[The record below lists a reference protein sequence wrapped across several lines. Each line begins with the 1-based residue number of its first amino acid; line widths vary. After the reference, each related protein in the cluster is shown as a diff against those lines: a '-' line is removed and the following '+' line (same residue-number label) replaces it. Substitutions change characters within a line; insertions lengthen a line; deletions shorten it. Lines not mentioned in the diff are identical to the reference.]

1 MESLFQDVRYSGRIL
16 LRHPGFTGVVILTLA
31 LAIGANTA
39 IFSVA
44 SAVLLRPYAHI
55 ETDRW
60 AYVWEKP
67 NIEGPSQ
74 VSVSSANYLDWKQQS
89 KSFSDMVLW
98 QPWGYNISES
108 GAGDPE
114 RVRAAVVTADLFQ
127 AMGLAPAAGRLLQP
141 DDAKSSERLVVISYG
156 LWQRRFAGDPDLPG
170 KKIEL
175 NLVPHTVLG
184 VAPKDFSFP
193 VEFQVDIWTLFPDS
207 ALQAGK
213 RDGRGYR
220 VAGKLAPGASFKAAQ
235 TELNLITERL
245 ADAYPEDN
253 GFGATVVP
261 MRESVAGTFRA
272 PLLALMGALGL
283 VLLLACVNIGNLQLV
298 RLESRRKELA
308 LRTALGAGRGRLIRQ
323 LTTES
328 LMLVLIAGT
337 AGILLAPAL
346 VRLLLSLIPPDQAPW
361 LAVKTEP
368 MALLVS
374 AGFTALTALL
384 AGLLPAVRS
393 SRIELTRA
401 LAAGGAVTGSAVLNR
416 GLRRAL
422 LVAQLA
428 MALVPLA
435 GTGLLV
441 QTFMKLA
448 HVDPGFKTD
457 QRLTLSFSAPN
468 ARYSGAEKVQLL
480 AERVAEQ
487 VRQVPGVR
495 EAGLVQFLP
504 FSSAP
509 GWLQALTREDPK
521 GIRNPADLPHVRYTV
536 ASTGYL
542 EAMGIPLKSGRTIA
556 RSDSK
561 DAMPVVVVN
570 ESLAQKYFP
579 GEDPIGKQIWVG
591 HAQLLASLAPRTI
604 VGVAGD
610 HVMRGL
616 DAPPEP
622 AVWIP
627 ISQQGFFDSIWR
639 SLYLVVH
646 SDADPKSIVGPVRE
660 QIASVDPQLALTDVA
675 TMESRLGDSLW
686 RQRLMAFVVSG
697 LGLSAVAIAVLG
709 VFGITSYTVSRRVR
723 EIGVRMA
730 LGAEARDISRMVL
743 IEGLWLVLIG
753 VALGTLGALALAR
766 LIGSLLYGVGSA
778 DPLTFAAVAAL
789 LGALALVA
797 CYVPARRATKV
808 DPIVALRY
816 E

>member
-1 MESLFQDVRYSGRIL
+1 MESLVQDLRYSGRVL
-16 LRHPGFTGVVILTLA
+16 LRQPGFVFVVILTLG

-55 ETDRW
+55 DTDRW
-60 AYVWEKP
+60 AYIWEKP
-67 NIEGPSQ
+67 TVEGLSQ
-74 VSVSSANYLDWKQQS
+74 VSVSTLNYLDWKQQS

-98 QPWGYNISES
+98 QPWSYNISDS
-108 GAGDPE
+108 GSGDPE
-114 RVRAAVVTADLFQ
+114 RVRAAVVTPDLFS
-127 AMGLAPAAGRLLQP
+127 ATGLNPAAGRLLAAG
-141 DDAKSSERLVVISYG
+141 DAKSSERLVVISYG

-207 ALQAGK
+207 ALQAGT

-220 VAGKLAPGASFKAAQ
+220 VAGKLAPGASFKSAQ
-235 TELNLITERL
+235 VELSLITERL
-245 ADAYPEDN
+245 AEAHPEDK
-253 GFGATVVP
+253 GFGAIVIP
-261 MRESVAGTFRA
+261 MRDSVTGAFRA

-323 LTTES
+323 LTTEG
-328 LMLVLIAGT
+328 LLLVFVAGT
-337 AGILLAPAL
+337 AGILLAPGL
-346 VRLLLSLIPPDQAPW
+346 VRVLLSLVPPGQAPW
-361 LAVKTEP
+361 LAVNTDP
-368 MALLVS
+368 LVLAAS
-374 AGFTALTALL
+374 AGVTVLTVVL
-384 AGLLPAVRS
+384 AGLLPAIKS
-393 SRIELTRA
+393 SGFELTRA
-401 LAAGGAVTGSAVLNR
+401 LAAGGAVTGSAGISR
-416 GLRRAL
+416 GLRRSL

-435 GTGLLV
+435 GTGLLI
-441 QTFMKLA
+441 QTFVRLA

-457 QRLTLSFSAPN
+457 RRLTLSFSAPN
-468 ARYSGAEKVQLL
+468 ARYAGPEKVQIL

-487 VRQVPGVR
+487 ISQVPGVR

-521 GIRNPADLPHVRYTV
+521 GVQNPADLPHVRYMV
-536 ASTGYL
+536 ASSGYL

-556 RSDSK
+556 KSDSK
-561 DAMPVVVVN
+561 DATPVAIIN
-570 ESLAQKYFP
+570 EYLARKYFP
-579 GEDPIGKQIWVG
+579 DEDPIGKQIWVG
-591 HAQLLASLAPRTI
+591 HAQLLTSLAPRTI

-616 DAPPEP
+616 GAPPEP
-622 AVWIP
+622 AVWVP
-627 ISQQGFFDSIWR
+627 IAQQGFSDSIWR
-639 SLYLVVH
+639 NLYLVVH
-646 SDADPKSIVGPVRE
+646 AGADPKAILGSVRE
-660 QIASVDPQLALTDVA
+660 RMASIDPQLALTDVA
-675 TMESRLGDSLW
+675 AMEDRLGASLW
-686 RQRLMAFVVSG
+686 TQRLMAFVVSG
-697 LGLSAVAIAVLG
+697 LGLSAVTIAVVG

-730 LGAEARDISRMVL
+730 LGAESRDISRMVL
-743 IEGLWLVLIG
+743 LEGLWMVLLG
-753 VALGTLGALALAR
+753 VALGILGALGLAR
-766 LIGSLLYGVGSA
+766 LIASLLYGVGAA
-778 DPLTFAAVAAL
+778 DPLTFAGVAAL
-789 LGALALVA
+789 LAALALVA
-797 CYVPARRATKV
+797 CYIPARRATKV

>member
-1 MESLFQDVRYSGRIL
+1 
-16 LRHPGFTGVVILTLA
+16 
-31 LAIGANTA
+31 
-39 IFSVA
+39 
-44 SAVLLRPYAHI
+44 
-55 ETDRW
+55 
-60 AYVWEKP
+60 
-67 NIEGPSQ
+67 
-74 VSVSSANYLDWKQQS
+74 
-89 KSFSDMVLW
+89 
-98 QPWGYNISES
+98 
-108 GAGDPE
+108 
-114 RVRAAVVTADLFQ
+114 
-127 AMGLAPAAGRLLQP
+127 
-141 DDAKSSERLVVISYG
+141 
-156 LWQRRFAGDPDLPG
+156 
-170 KKIEL
+170 
-175 NLVPHTVLG
+175 
-184 VAPKDFSFP
+184 
-193 VEFQVDIWTLFPDS
+193 
-207 ALQAGK
+207 
-213 RDGRGYR
+213 
-220 VAGKLAPGASFKAAQ
+220 
-235 TELNLITERL
+235 
-245 ADAYPEDN
+245 
-253 GFGATVVP
+253 
-261 MRESVAGTFRA
+261 
-272 PLLALMGALGL
+272 
-283 VLLLACVNIGNLQLV
+283 
-298 RLESRRKELA
+298 
-308 LRTALGAGRGRLIRQ
+308 
-323 LTTES
+323 
-328 LMLVLIAGT
+328 
-337 AGILLAPAL
+337 
-346 VRLLLSLIPPDQAPW
+346 
-361 LAVKTEP
+361 
-368 MALLVS
+368 
-374 AGFTALTALL
+374 
-384 AGLLPAVRS
+384 
-393 SRIELTRA
+393 
-401 LAAGGAVTGSAVLNR
+401 
-416 GLRRAL
+416 
-422 LVAQLA
+422 
-428 MALVPLA
+428 
-435 GTGLLV
+435 
-441 QTFMKLA
+441 
-448 HVDPGFKTD
+448 
-457 QRLTLSFSAPN
+457 
-468 ARYSGAEKVQLL
+468 
-480 AERVAEQ
+480 
-487 VRQVPGVR
+487 
-495 EAGLVQFLP
+495 
-504 FSSAP
+504 
-509 GWLQALTREDPK
+509 
-521 GIRNPADLPHVRYTV
+521 
-536 ASTGYL
+536 
-542 EAMGIPLKSGRTIA
+542 IA

-660 QIASVDPQLALTDVA
+660 RIASVDPQLALTDVA

>member
-1 MESLFQDVRYSGRIL
+1 MESLFQDIRYGGRIL
-16 LRHPGFTGVVILTLA
+16 LRQPVFATTVILTLA

-67 NIEGPSQ
+67 NIEGLSQ
-74 VSVSSANYLDWKQQS
+74 VSVSTQNYLDWKQQS
-89 KSFSDMVLW
+89 NSFSDMVLW

-114 RVRAAVVTADLFQ
+114 RVRAAVVTSDLFQ

-141 DDAKSSERLVVISYG
+141 DDAKNSERLVVISYG

-175 NLVPHTVLG
+175 NLVPHTVVG

-220 VAGKLAPGASFKAAQ
+220 VAGKLAPAASFKSAQ

-253 GFGATVVP
+253 GFGAMVIP
-261 MRESVAGTFRA
+261 MRESVAGSFRA

-323 LTTES
+323 LITES
-328 LMLVLIAGT
+328 LMLVFIAGT
-337 AGILLAPAL
+337 AGVLLAPTL

-361 LAVKTEP
+361 LAVKTDP
-368 MALLVS
+368 MALLAT
-374 AGFTALTALL
+374 AGVTALAVVL
-384 AGLLPAVRS
+384 AGVLPAIKS
-393 SRIELTRA
+393 SRFELTHA
-401 LAAGGAVTGSAVLNR
+401 LSAGGAVTGSAGINR

-441 QTFMKLA
+441 QTFLRLA

-457 QRLTLSFSAPN
+457 RRLTLSFSAPN
-468 ARYSGAEKVQLL
+468 ARYAGAEKVQIL

-487 VRQVPGVR
+487 TRQVPSVR
-495 EAGLVQFLP
+495 DAGLVQFLP

-509 GWLQALTREDPK
+509 GWLQALSREDPK
-521 GIRNPADLPHVRYTV
+521 GIQNPADLPHVRYMV

-556 RSDSK
+556 KADSK
-561 DAMPVVVVN
+561 EAMPVVIIN
-570 ESLAQKYFP
+570 ESLAKKYFP
-579 GEDPIGKQIWVG
+579 DEDPVGKQIWVG

-610 HVMRGL
+610 HVIRGL
-616 DAPPEP
+616 GAPPEP

-639 SLYLVVH
+639 NLYLVVH
-646 SDADPKSIVGPVRE
+646 ADSEPKGILASVRE
-660 QIASVDPQLALTDVA
+660 RMAGIDPQLALTDVA
-675 TMESRLGDSLW
+675 TMEERLGNSLW
-686 RQRLMAFVVSG
+686 QQRLMAFVVSG
-697 LGLSAVAIAVLG
+697 LGLSAAAIAVLG

-730 LGAEARDISRMVL
+730 LGAEARDISRLVL
-743 IEGLWLVLIG
+743 IEGFWLALIG
-753 VALGTLGALALAR
+753 VALGTVGALGLTRFIA
-766 LIGSLLYGVGSA
+766 SLLYGVGAA
-778 DPLTFAAVAAL
+778 DPLTFAGVATL
-789 LGALALVA
+789 LAALALVA
-797 CYVPARRATKV
+797 CYIPARRATKV
-808 DPIVALRY
+808 DPLVALRY